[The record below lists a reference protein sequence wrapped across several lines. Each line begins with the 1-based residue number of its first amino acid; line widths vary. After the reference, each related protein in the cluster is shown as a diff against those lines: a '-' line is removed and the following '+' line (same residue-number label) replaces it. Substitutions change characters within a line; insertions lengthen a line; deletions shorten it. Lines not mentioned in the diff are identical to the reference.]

1 MAGPTTPLPLPP
13 TALTPASAARSRLLG
28 VFLIVLTLA
37 CWTTIPLYLS
47 HLKGIPH
54 PSGELGHDGKPLPLV
69 DAWTANGWRYGFS
82 TLLWVPP
89 LLFAWFRG
97 RMPAGLWRA
106 AIVPSIF
113 NAAAQVCFGIA
124 PYFVSAGLM
133 TFSLRLNIV
142 FVTVGAAIMFVAERR
157 IVKHPGFLFGLVTLM
172 VGTLLTVLLQHD
184 VFKGASG
191 TGVLISFASA
201 GLYAAYALA
210 VRKWMHGMSP
220 MLSFAMV
227 SQYSGLGLFVLML
240 FFGDRGV
247 DAAGVPDAIR
257 GLNALRL
264 PGGVGGLEFAM
275 LLFFAII
282 GIGLGH
288 TLYFNSIQ
296 KLGLAVSAGVIQLQP
311 VTVSLGALL
320 VFPDDPSQHLSGKQ
334 WITGGIALTGAC
346 IMLYAQHR
354 LASRKPE
361 DEFDDLPVDGD
372 VALVGQGNEAPRP

>member
-1 MAGPTTPLPLPP
+1 MSGP
-13 TALTPASAARSRLLG
+13 TPASSPPTTESAARARLWG
-28 VFLIVLTLA
+28 VVLIVLTLA

-47 HLKGIPH
+47 HLKGIPN

-82 TLLWVPP
+82 TLLWIPP
-89 LLFAWFRG
+89 LIFAWLRG
-97 RMPAGLWRA
+97 RLPAGLWRA

-142 FVTVGAAIMFVAERR
+142 FVTIGAAIMFAAERR
-157 IVKHPGFLFGLVTLM
+157 IVKHPGFLFGLITLM

-184 VFKGASG
+184 VFGGASG
-191 TGVLISFASA
+191 KGVLISFASA
-201 GLYAAYALA
+201 ALYAAYALA

-227 SQYSGLGLFVLML
+227 SQYSGLALFVLML
-240 FFGDRGV
+240 FLGDRGV
-247 DAAGVPDAIR
+247 DAAGSPDVIR

-264 PGGVGGLEFAM
+264 PGGPGGLEFAM

-311 VTVSLGALL
+311 VTVSLGAIL
-320 VFPDDPSQHLSGKQ
+320 VFPNDPTQHLSGKQ
-334 WITGGIALTGAC
+334 WITGAMALTGAC
-346 IMLYAQHR
+346 IMLYTQHR
-354 LASRKPE
+354 LAAKKPE
-361 DEFDDLPVDGD
+361 DKFDDLPVDGD
-372 VALVGQGNEAPRP
+372 VALVGQSNESREPS